1 VTSVDPVNN
10 YQTKFTVTDG
20 FVYFESYRP
29 LVGNGG
35 PRDYQVQMNKQIDC
49 IWAINENTYE
59 LSQHTEHGSMTVLF
73 SATQGILS
81 PNDTAVT
88 SSLATRF
95 DTSRLYISQQLK
107 VKGDEDPRLVGPDL
121 SDINEI
127 SCSFSSLQTN
137 RLFTECCDNNSECRS
152 NNCFMNE
159 YCSETC

>member
-1 VTSVDPVNN
+1 
-10 YQTKFTVTDG
+10 
-20 FVYFESYRP
+20 
-29 LVGNGG
+29 
-35 PRDYQVQMNKQIDC
+35 MNKQIDC
-49 IWAINENTYE
+49 IWAINENTHE
-59 LSQHTEHGSMTVLF
+59 LSQHTEH
-73 SATQGILS
+73 GILS